1 MNRKM
6 EVWLLLSFVMRSD
19 FNTLGDRHISV
30 AWCAREL
37 RMFCRSVCDLLM
49 VAVSSAW
56 LELDRS
62 VDSCGEAE
70 VALTFSCL
78 KDCCMSEQ
86 IRVAE

>member
-1 MNRKM
+1 MMCYRLE
-6 EVWLLLSFVMRSD
+6 EV
-19 FNTLGDRHISV
+19 
-30 AWCAREL
+30 
-37 RMFCRSVCDLLM
+37 CRSICDLLII
-49 VAVSSAW
+49 AVSSAW

-62 VDSCGEAE
+62 VDSYGEAE